1 MDLPPAS
8 AVPNASSAGCD
19 GDRLASA
26 QDPAARKE
34 KRTRATPPWQ
44 QGEIVCRAVGYTP
57 WPVDSGT
64 AGDRVRVDVGPINER
79 KARSYVFE
87 RLLPKSSELV
97 VVTLPQ
103 RPLGVMLTWD
113 ERRNRVVVEQLA
125 EGSDA
130 GRREK
135 KSKLDRRFRQ
145 EAVLPDDLVRGVTCT
160 NLVYPEGALWGAKL
174 PERHI
179 VSGARPGGGGYRE
192 RRMGSLCLRSCPLT
206 NELTE
211 ELTNELT
218 EELTNELTEELT
230 NELTEELHSSR
241 RPALASSNLPAWPSL
256 SLVLYGVEDR
266 LMWSGVRGA
275 MQRGTA
281 KDGPVTFVLERRT
294 EEATAQEP
302 HLNSRLQ

>member
-1 MDLPPAS
+1 MEDSSPRVNSLDVQVCFTEADQNLLWTFLLPLLFPTLAALGAMAIVSRLPKTPLPERRREPERPPPGNRSAS
-8 AVPNASSAGCD
+8 PDFVPELD
-19 GDRLASA
+19 KQGD
-26 QDPAARKE
+26 
-34 KRTRATPPWQ
+34 
-44 QGEIVCRAVGYTP
+44 IVCRAVGYTP

-64 AGDRVRVDVGPINER
+64 PGDRVRVEVGPINEK

-87 RLLPKSSELV
+87 RLLPKNSELV

-135 KSKLDRRFRQ
+135 KSKLDKRFRQ

-160 NLVYPEGALWGAKL
+160 NLVYPDGALWGAKL

-179 VSGARPGGGGYRE
+179 
-192 RRMGSLCLRSCPLT
+192 
-206 NELTE
+206 
-211 ELTNELT
+211 
-218 EELTNELTEELT
+218 
-230 NELTEELHSSR
+230 
-241 RPALASSNLPAWPSL
+241 
-256 SLVLYGVEDR
+256 VLYGVEDR

-275 MQRGTA
+275 MQRGTM

-294 EEATAQEP
+294 EETTP
-302 HLNSRLQ
+302 